1 MRKYDYSELQGLI
14 RAKFGNQEN
23 YAKAIGISLTSLSER
38 LANRVPFKQPE
49 IMATKEILNL
59 SPEQVDKLFFT
70 TN

>member
-49 IMATKEILNL
+49 IIG
-59 SPEQVDKLFFT
+59 KLKKF
-70 TN
+70 